1 METLILTCPGLFT
14 PSSSVKE
21 KLVLLISQCILG
33 RSVYS
38 SLACPDLHI
47 MDNSETW
54 EKGFEVIL
62 ALL

>member
-21 KLVLLISQCILG
+21 KLVLLKPVYFGLVC
-33 RSVYS
+33 YS

-54 EKGFEVIL
+54 EKGFEVIS